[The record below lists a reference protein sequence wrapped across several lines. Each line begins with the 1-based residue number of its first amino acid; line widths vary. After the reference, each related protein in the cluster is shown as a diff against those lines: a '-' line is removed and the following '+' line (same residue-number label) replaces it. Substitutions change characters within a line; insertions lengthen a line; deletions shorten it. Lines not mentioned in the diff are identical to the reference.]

1 VSRRVSPQKDP
12 LRRGVW
18 HVSRECDGIAE
29 AGGLKDVVA
38 GLSAALAAQGV
49 PTAVVLPRYGFIDLA
64 ALNADRTGIQF
75 DLRMPAGGPG
85 EESAGEE
92 STGEESANTGAL
104 ADAGETT
111 EQVEVFRVR
120 HRGVDVYLLDSA
132 RTRSKRAIYTYTA
145 EEEREDPRRGKGT
158 GHWDSHYLNL
168 ILQRGA
174 LELARIV
181 GPPDVFHC
189 HDGHSAFLPGILKL
203 CSPYREQLSDCR
215 ALITIHNAGRGYHQE
230 IYDLDL
236 AAALTGLPPDA
247 LSAGSMNGA
256 VDPFLV
262 GAGYAPINTVSEGYA
277 EEINRGQLEELTG
290 GLGAAF
296 KARGI
301 RLLGITNG
309 ITPQPFDPRYP
320 EHSGLPFAFDPARS
334 ELTGKRACRERFVE
348 LLGRVRQAGSAGTT
362 AVPELAGLEIFGLL
376 ERNLEQPLYTF
387 VGRLTGQKGVDIL
400 AGGVDHYLSKNA
412 DVQFLILG
420 QGEKAIEEYL
430 LEIVRRPQGKGKLC
444 LLIGYNGQAA
454 KYVYGCGDFFL
465 VPSQY
470 EPCGLT
476 DLFAQMMGNLPIVHA
491 VGGLVK
497 VLHGVTGY
505 SYKEH
510 SVEALDAAIAETLSD
525 YTDNPA
531 RLDRLRRQAFAE
543 VFRHYTWEKVLRE
556 GYLPLYQART

>member
-1 VSRRVSPQKDP
+1 MSARDA
-12 LRRGVW
+12 LERGVW

-38 GLSAALAAQGV
+38 GLSAALAAESI
-49 PTAVVLPRYGFIDLA
+49 PCAVVLPRYGFIDLEG
-64 ALNADRTGIQF
+64 LNAEPTGIQF
-75 DLRMPAGGPG
+75 DLRMPVDAGGETADAERDAG
-85 EESAGEE
+85 DTAAGSAGESE
-92 STGEESANTGAL
+92 H
-104 ADAGETT
+104 
-111 EQVEVFRVR
+111 VEVFRSLR
-120 HRGVDVYLLDSA
+120 QGVEVYLLDSP

-145 EEEREDPRRGKGT
+145 EEEREDPRRRKGK
-158 GHWDSHYLNL
+158 GHWDAHYLNL

-189 HDGHSAFLPGILKL
+189 HDGHSAFLPAILKR
-203 CSPYREQLSDCR
+203 CSPYREELRDCR

-236 AAALTGLPPDA
+236 AEALTRLPPEV
-247 LSAGSMNGA
+247 LSAGMAGGA

-262 GAGYAPINTVSEGYA
+262 GAAFAPINTVSEGYA
-277 EEINRGQLEELTG
+277 QEINTGRLEDLTG

-309 ITPQPFDPRYP
+309 IAPQAFDPRNP
-320 EHSGLPFAFDPARS
+320 EHSGLPFAFDPARG
-334 ELTGKRACRERFVE
+334 ELSGKLRCRERFVD
-348 LLGRVRQAGSAGTT
+348 LLRGGAEARSSGTQV
-362 AVPELAGLEIFGLL
+362 APELAGVEIFGSLDG
-376 ERNLEQPLYTF
+376 RADRPLYTF

-400 AGGVDHYLSKNA
+400 AGAVDRYLASGA
-412 DVQFLILG
+412 DLQFLILG

-430 LEIVRRPQGKGKLC
+430 LEIARRPQAGGKLC

-476 DLFAQMMGNLPIVHA
+476 DLFAQMMGNLPVVHA

-497 VLHGVTGY
+497 VLPGVTGY
-505 SYKEH
+505 SYNEH
-510 SVEALDAAIAETLSD
+510 SVEALVAAIAETISD
-525 YTDNPA
+525 YTDNPR
-531 RLDRLRRQAFAE
+531 RLERLRRRAFTE
-543 VFRHYTWEKVLRE
+543 VFRHYTWDKVLRE
-556 GYLPLYQART
+556 GYLPLYQAQMQAKDE